1 VGTATRLIYLLLFLA
16 PQVLIYLYL
25 RERLP
30 DPARPARARLVRR
43 ALAVVFSTLNIPW
56 LVIGARVLFGGSMW
70 SIGRIPFTGPWIAW
84 QLLGWIYCALVTVY
98 LIGKAI
104 WWVAARVRGSRERGA
119 VPSVLRTDA
128 DAQRSEPLAAPR
140 SLLSRRRF
148 LARATYAY
156 AAAGTAL
163 SAHGIWSAYRLPA
176 VTRRTL
182 WFPDL
187 PPGLD
192 GLRLLH
198 ISDLHAGIHLG
209 EDVMQEIVAQV
220 NALRPELI
228 VQTGDM
234 IDISRDFIPPYVRA
248 FRDLSAPLG
257 VVTVLGNHDRYTGET
272 EVIHACRDAG
282 QVFVQDG
289 CHVVE
294 RNGAALALLGIDDP
308 RNWKFDDPQPA
319 DVDAALRAAPPATQA
334 FRVLLAHRPGAWDTA
349 TPRAIPLTLA
359 GHIHGGQLYLPLI
372 GWSAG
377 RMITKYVMGHFQRG
391 SSQLYVSRG
400 IGVVGVPI
408 RVFTPPEIELFEL
421 RRSGGQAVGR
431 SGDGCRLN
439 RGPQWPPRLRRAPA

>member
-1 VGTATRLIYLLLFLA
+1 MGGGTATRLIYLLLFLA

-30 DPARPARARLVRR
+30 DASRPDRARFVRR
-43 ALAVVFSTLNIPW
+43 ALAVVFITLNIPW
-56 LVIGARVLFGGSMW
+56 LVVAWRVLFGGNVW
-70 SIGRIPFTGPWIAW
+70 SIGRIPFTGPWLAW
-84 QLLGWIYCALVTVY
+84 QLLGWIYGALVAVY
-98 LIGKAI
+98 VLGKAV
-104 WWVAARVRGSRERGA
+104 WWLVQKGRGAWSVVVTARERA
-119 VPSVLRTDA
+119 PDAHRLQPRTTHH
-128 DAQRSEPLAAPR
+128 AP
-140 SLLSRRRF
+140 LSRRRF

-163 SAHGIWSAYRLPA
+163 SAHGIWSAYRLPTI
-176 VTRRTL
+176 TRRTL

-198 ISDLHAGIHLG
+198 LSDLHAGIHLG
-209 EDVMQEIVAQV
+209 EDMMREIVTQA
-220 NALRPELI
+220 NELRPELI

-234 IDISRDFIPPYVRA
+234 IDISRDYIPLYVRA

-257 VVTVLGNHDRYTGET
+257 VVTVLGNHDRYTGEP
-272 EVIHACRDAG
+272 EVIRGCRDAG
-282 QVFVQDG
+282 QVFVQNG

-308 RNWKFDDPQPA
+308 HNWKVDDPQAA
-319 DVDAALRAAPPATQA
+319 DLDAALRAAPPASQA
-334 FRVLLAHRPGAWDTA
+334 FRVLLAHRPGAWDAA
-349 TPRAIPLTLA
+349 TPRGIPLTLA
-359 GHIHGGQLYLPLI
+359 GHIHGGQFYLPLI

-377 RMITKYVMGHFQRG
+377 RLITKYVMGHFQR
-391 SSQLYVSRG
+391 SNSQLYVSRG

-421 RRSGGQAVGR
+421 RRN
-431 SGDGCRLN
+431 DGTME
-439 RGPQWPPRLRRAPA
+439 RG